1 MKKNQERMLNSIC
14 NAIRIK
20 REFIM
25 INYSTENIRIL
36 NSLQN
41 KGFIRKFNIMNK
53 YKKRSTIKIYLKYD
67 KFSDSVIN
75 ELKILYTKHLQISF
89 KEKEVSWL
97 NKDLMISFTR
107 NSFKENSS
115 GLGLFTLR

>member
-89 KEKEVSWL
+89 KEKEVS
-97 NKDLMISFTR
+97 
-107 NSFKENSS
+107 
-115 GLGLFTLR
+115 